1 MSRDS
6 DVLVVGSGPAGV
18 HAALPL
24 VEAGVS
30 VTMLDVGNEDERYAP
45 LVPDLPFAAARR
57 ADRAQHRWLLGDDL
71 EGLPLGSSRVGAQLT
86 PPRGHVL
93 RDVPRLAPLVSDTFR
108 ASESLAL
115 GGLGAAWG
123 ASSVRFDA
131 GDLAGLPLADTDL
144 APHYEAIASEI
155 GISGARDDLLR
166 YFGEC
171 ASLLPPLEVDPAV
184 AHLLQRYARR
194 RRGANRRGLFLG
206 QPRLAVL
213 SRDLA
218 GRSAQSYHDLDFY
231 SDRGR
236 SVWRPAVTLERL
248 RARAT
253 FSYERPWL
261 VERFDEL
268 HDPAAVVVRARDPA
282 GGAPAEFRARR
293 LVLAAGTLGTARIVL
308 RSLGLYDTPLPL
320 VSNAHVYVPCLQPSW
335 IGRPLAGRR
344 HSLTQAGLIFDPP
357 AGEGGLVYGEVH
369 VYGSLLLFKLVRESR
384 LPMPQALGIVRELLS
399 ALAILVLE
407 HADEPAASKT
417 CRLRRSGSAGAD
429 ELHVDYREPDAA
441 RRARQCTDAAL
452 LRAMRRLGCHALG
465 RIDAGPGSSIHY
477 AGTLPMSAEELPLS
491 VDRSCRL
498 RGTRAVYLCDGSF
511 LPRLPAKPLTLTL
524 MANAR
529 RVASELLRDVR

>member
-1 MSRDS
+1 VSHES
-6 DVLVVGSGPAGV
+6 DVIVVGSGPAGV

-45 LVPDLPFAAARR
+45 LVPDLPFGDMRR
-57 ADRAQHRWLLGDDL
+57 SERAQHRFLLGDEL
-71 EGLPLGSSRVGAQLT
+71 EGLPLGSARVGAQLT

-93 RDVPRLAPLVSDTFR
+93 RDVPRLTPLVSGTFR

-123 ASSVRFDA
+123 ASAVRFDA
-131 GDLAGLPLADTDL
+131 GDLAGFPLSEGDL
-144 APHYEAIASEI
+144 AVHYEAVASEI
-155 GISGARDDLLR
+155 GISGSRDDLLR
-166 YFGEC
+166 YYGEC
-171 ASLLPPLEVDPAV
+171 ASLLPPLEADPSV
-184 AHLLQRYARR
+184 THLLRRYAGRR
-194 RRGANRRGLFLG
+194 TRANRRGLYLG
-206 QPRLAVL
+206 HPRLAVL
-213 SRDLA
+213 SRAHA

-236 SVWRPAVTLERL
+236 SVWRPAVTLDRL
-248 RARAT
+248 RGRAA
-253 FSYERPWL
+253 FSYARPWL
-261 VERFDEL
+261 VERFDEP
-268 HDPAAVVVRARDPA
+268 HDPAAVVVLARDPKT
-282 GGAPAEFRARR
+282 GERAEFRARR

-308 RSLGLYDTPLPL
+308 RSLGLYDTPRPI
-320 VSNAHVYVPCLQPSW
+320 VSNPHVYVPCLQPSW
-335 IGRPLAGRR
+335 IGRPVASRR

-369 VYGSLLLFKLVRESR
+369 VYGSLLLFKLVRESS

-407 HADEPAASKT
+407 HADEPAADKSCT
-417 CRLRRSGSAGAD
+417 LRRSGPAGAD
-429 ELHVDYREPDAA
+429 ALHVDYREPDAA
-441 RRARQCTDAAL
+441 RFARRRTESALLAAL
-452 LRAMRRLGCHALG
+452 RRLGCHALG
-465 RIDAGPGSSIHY
+465 RIDTGPGSSIHY
-477 AGTLPMSAEELPLS
+477 AGTFPMAAGEVPLS
-491 VDRSCRL
+491 VDRACRL

-529 RVASELLRDVR
+529 RVASELLREVL